1 MCLNKIMLFYLVAVG
16 SVIATSTVTPVKKS
30 KLEVLAETNRRNK
43 LLSASR
49 LTIPSS
55 ISTGNSSSSSSVFG
69 GAARV
74 PTYRMGLQKLVYEE
88 TDENGKVVS
97 TTMRVAVINFYG
109 LWEMF
114 FKRKF
119 IDFSYYL

>member
-1 MCLNKIMLFYLVAVG
+1 MLFYLVAVG

-30 KLEVLAETNRRNK
+30 KLGLLAETNRRNK
-43 LLSASR
+43 QLSASR
-49 LTIPSS
+49 LTSS
-55 ISTGNSSSSSSVFG
+55 ISTGNSGSSSSIFR
-69 GAARV
+69 GAARD
-74 PTYRMGLQKLVYEE
+74 PTYLLGLQKLVYEE
-88 TDENGKVVS
+88 TDEDTKVVT